1 MTGPHVAPAASGRLT
16 SLCIVLC
23 LCLFALGGTLTLLW
37 AQFPTAYDELQHL
50 SFIHAL
56 RDAPTLFPHYGA
68 YHVLSEDLRGWTDG
82 INYIAHPPL
91 YYLLLAPFG
100 DHVILLRAM
109 NLAMA
114 LAGLALC
121 AGAGVRLLA
130 TEGQR
135 VVYLLVLM
143 LFSKPALIAGMI
155 NNDNLVLLETGVLL
169 HLLVSPA
176 PRPLAIAV
184 VLALAGWTKFNAF
197 VGLALW
203 TGLLHTAT
211 IGRGENSIFSRASF
225 VLLAGVLCGAVP
237 ALVNLVTIGSVA
249 YVPKDFL
256 FVDAA
261 VRPNY
266 DVWQFLAAFLHKT
279 GSKIVFM
286 DGLVDLMPGIGL
298 LMLVAACAGFAPL
311 SHRARDIAVAAWFAM
326 FGFAMLHIGYGWN
339 SFRTLGSMSDA
350 QSRYY
355 VMLWPGFAL
364 AAAMGASA
372 LRDMIARRLVL
383 SKPGTSSDRQTP
395 VRD

>member
-68 YHVLSEDLRGWTDG
+68 YHVLSEDLRGWTAG

-100 DHVILLRAM
+100 DHVILLRAI

-155 NNDNLVLLETGVLL
+155 NNDNLVLLETGLLL

-203 TGLLHTAT
+203 TGLLHAAT
-211 IGRGENSIFSRASF
+211 VARGENSIFGRASF
-225 VLLAGVLCGAVP
+225 VLLAGVLCGAAP
-237 ALVNLVTIGSVA
+237 ALVNLVTIGLVA

-279 GSKIVFM
+279 GLKIAFM

-298 LMLVAACAGFAPL
+298 LMLVAACRRIRATLTPRPR
-311 SHRARDIAVAAWFAM
+311 HRGCSVA
-326 FGFAMLHIGYGWN
+326 
-339 SFRTLGSMSDA
+339 
-350 QSRYY
+350 SRW
-355 VMLWPGFAL
+355 LAL
-364 AAAMGASA
+364 PCSTSAMGGTASA
-372 LRDMIARRLVL
+372 RLARCPMRKVGITSCYGRALRLPPQWAQAL
-383 SKPGTSSDRQTP
+383 SAT
-395 VRD
+395 